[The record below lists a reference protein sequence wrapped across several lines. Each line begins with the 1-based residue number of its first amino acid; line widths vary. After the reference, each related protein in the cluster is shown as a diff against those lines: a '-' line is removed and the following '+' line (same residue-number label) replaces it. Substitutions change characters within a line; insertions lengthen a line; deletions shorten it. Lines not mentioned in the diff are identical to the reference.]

1 MARKAKYMYD
11 KYKTLYQWCVENN
24 RNYIGIVQRIKFGD
38 SVDEAIKNDE
48 EGNSK
53 SVSYVYEGKSLR
65 QYCKENKLDYNTI
78 LMRIHRGRT
87 VEEAINLVDR
97 RFKK

>member
-11 KYKTLYQWCVENN
+11 KHTTLYQWCVDNK

-38 SVDEAIKNDE
+38 SIDEAIKNDE
-48 EGNSK
+48 EGNCK
-53 SVSYVYEGKSLR
+53 SVSYTYNGMSLR

-78 LMRIHRGRT
+78 LMRIHRGRS

-97 RFKK
+97 RFKR